1 MRPRKS
7 LLLGMLALFAMC
19 PISGC
24 QAEPYPKPEPV
35 IANTSPLDESRLY
48 EFKRSCDSQL
58 SAFDERLDLV
68 DTRVDTLET
77 KVTQLELKAL
87 ATMPPPID
95 PKKLDPEAYEVP
107 KIKPNSPV
115 AKGETYETQVLG
127 WLKSSDASPTTTV
140 SNCPNGQCPTSTCPS
155 GNCPSSNCPDGNCPL
170 QTVAEVGPD
179 DRPGHWTYPG
189 SIDSHLKATH
199 GVDPSGL
206 TREQKL
212 TLHDSLH
219 ESGKSKSAPVYS
231 TPSPVYQTATRSTC
245 PRGGCPPAQQ
255 SYTIRRGLF
264 RR

>member
-1 MRPRKS
+1 MRPRNWIVLG
-7 LLLGMLALFAMC
+7 LLSFFAFV
-19 PISGC
+19 PIAGC
-24 QAEPYPKPEPV
+24 QAEPYQQPEPV
-35 IANTSPLDESRLY
+35 VTNSPFNESRLY
-48 EFKRSCDSQL
+48 EFKRSCDSQM
-58 SAFDERLDLV
+58 SAFDERLDSV

-95 PKKLDPEAYEVP
+95 PKKLDPEAYVVP
-107 KIKPNSPV
+107 KIKPDSPV
-115 AKGETYETQVLG
+115 AKGKTYETEVLG
-127 WLKSSDASPTTTV
+127 WLKSSDASTSTV
-140 SNCPNGQCPTSTCPS
+140 SNCP
-155 GNCPSSNCPDGNCPL
+155 DGKCPL
-170 QTVAEVGPD
+170 QTKSPPAKQTVAAVGPD

-189 SIDSHLKATH
+189 SIDSHLKTIH

-219 ESGKSKSAPVYS
+219 ESAKATPVATAPAPVYQS
-231 TPSPVYQTATRSTC
+231 TVTRSSC

-255 SYTIRRGLF
+255 TYTIRRGFF